1 MWRGQSP
8 YPAELPEMGASPPPW
23 DRPVF
28 GLNSCQ
34 RVAYILCI
42 SYMHSDLVISQADRR
57 PMYLQIME
65 QVRRRIAVGD
75 WPPGHEIPS
84 IRALAAA
91 VRVSVITVKRA
102 YLELERAG
110 IIVTRQGKGSF
121 VAETPDLRARL
132 QQGELD
138 EHLSSAV
145 EVGRQLGLRSTDVE
159 QRLRELWD
167 QKSPD
172 DAGKEANER

>member
-1 MWRGQSP
+1 
-8 YPAELPEMGASPPPW
+8 
-23 DRPVF
+23 
-28 GLNSCQ
+28 
-34 RVAYILCI
+34 
-42 SYMHSDLVISQADRR
+42 MHSDLVISQADRR

-75 WPPGHEIPS
+75 WPPGYEIPS

-91 VRVSVITVKRA
+91 VQVSVITVKRA

-121 VAETPDLRARL
+121 VAESSDLRTRL
-132 QQGELD
+132 RHGELD
-138 EHLSSAV
+138 GHLSSAI
-145 EVGRQLGLRSTDVE
+145 EVGRQLGLSPTHVE

-167 QKSPD
+167 PQAPD
-172 DAGKEANER
+172 DAGKEENER